1 VDVRKAHQLVDSIIE
16 THGSA
21 VSVDH
26 PRAQEAL
33 RNARLDLHGL
43 VEQIIEECS
52 AETLANVN
60 STTRE
65 K

>member
-1 VDVRKAHQLVDSIIE
+1 MDVRKAHQLVDSIIE
-16 THGSA
+16 THGNA
-21 VSVDH
+21 VGAEH

-43 VEQIIEECS
+43 VEQIIEECR
-52 AETLANVN
+52 AETLADVN

-65 K
+65 V